1 MGEVAFVLGTH
12 VRSLATH
19 YDEGTEDETD
29 ATYSQRLTTKGV
41 STLSLSFHLVPTL
54 DYGDAFTSRFWRHFR
69 FLISVMLSLLDFG
82 DTFAS

>member
-1 MGEVAFVLGTH
+1 MAFVLGTH

-19 YDEGTEDETD
+19 YDEGIEDETG
-29 ATYSQRLTTKGV
+29 ATYSQRLATKGV

-54 DYGDAFTSRFWRHFR
+54 DDYGDAFTSRFRRRFR
-69 FLISVMLSLLDFG
+69 FLISVTLSVLDFG